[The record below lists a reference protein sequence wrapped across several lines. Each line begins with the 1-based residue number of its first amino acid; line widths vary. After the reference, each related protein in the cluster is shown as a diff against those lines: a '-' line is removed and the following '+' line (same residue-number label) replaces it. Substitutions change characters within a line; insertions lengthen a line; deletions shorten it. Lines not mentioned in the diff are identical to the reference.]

1 MDCPKSLFAASLALV
16 TAFAAY
22 GGVQLVKIVDKLVF

>member
-16 TAFAAY
+16 TAFAAC